1 VSSTIDRRPSA
12 PRLGTTQL
20 VAIGAGLLAGL
31 VLWRVGLPDRPVWD
45 TTYKDLTVPA
55 ALAVGL
61 GVAVVVLAVG
71 ARRSWRVVDMTVAA
85 VLAVAGGLFLWGMN
99 AAWIPVTTPIA
110 RAYPPLPAVLNGVW
124 VLPGVLAA
132 LVVRRP
138 GAALFAETVAAVIEA
153 LTGGNWG
160 FASVYYGVVEGLG
173 IEIVFALLLY
183 KRWGLGAA
191 MLAGAGG
198 GLATTALDLTFYLP
212 AAPADQKLAYLVLTV
227 ASAALLAGAGG
238 WALARALARTGA
250 LAPLAA
256 GRAAE
261 RV

>member
-1 VSSTIDRRPSA
+1 MTALHDRPAA
-12 PRLGTTQL
+12 PGLGRLAA
-20 VAIGAGLLAGL
+20 VAVGALAGL
-31 VLWRVGLPDRPVWD
+31 VVWRVGLPDRPVWD
-45 TTYKDLTVPA
+45 TTWKDLTVPA

-61 GVAVVVLAVG
+61 GVGALVLG
-71 ARRSWRVVDMTVAA
+71 IGSRRSWRVVDMTVAA

-99 AAWIPVTTPIA
+99 SAWIPVTTPIA
-110 RAYPPLPAVLNGVW
+110 RVYPQLPAVLNGVW

-132 LVVRRP
+132 FVVRRP

-173 IEIVFALLLY
+173 VEIVLALMLY
-183 KRWGLGAA
+183 RRWGLGAA
-191 MLAGAGG
+191 MAAGAGG

-212 AAPADQKLAYLVLTV
+212 DAPADQKLAYLVLTV
-227 ASAALLAGAGG
+227 ISAAVIAGAGS

-256 GRAAE
+256 GRTAE